1 MDNYR
6 NVLLVSEKTLKSR
19 SLINNNVDGAL
30 IYPAIQIFQE
40 LDLENAI
47 GPVLLH
53 KLQDLVGTGKI
64 NNQPD
69 YKTLLDDYITPYMV
83 WGVMSAIQVSL
94 NYKFS
99 NSGMIQNQDDKKM
112 AIDYSNGQALAKQY
126 EWYAAGFGQKLK
138 KYLCA
143 NSAKFPE
150 YHQCENH
157 QREEEISLC
166 DIFLEDIPHKKS
178 YIGK

>member
-1 MDNYR
+1 MSK
-6 NVLLVSEKTLKSR
+6 VLLISEKTLKTVTT
-19 SLINNNVDGAL
+19 INDNVSGMYIL
-30 IYPAIQIFQE
+30 PAIQIAQDT
-40 LDLENAI
+40 DLETAI

-53 KLQDLVGTGKI
+53 KLQDLVASGEI

-69 YKTLLDDYITPYMV
+69 YKTLLDDYITPYMC
-83 WGVMSAIQVSL
+83 WTVMSAIQINL

-126 EWYAAGFGQKLK
+126 EWYASSYGQKLK
-138 KYLCA
+138 KYLCS

-166 DIFLEDIPHKKS
+166 DIFLEDIPHTKNR